1 MAAQFFRNRT
11 VLLVSMHQ
19 KEQAIAPPFEEA
31 FGMQVFVSEGI
42 DTDRLGT
49 FSGEIPR
56 AGTQLEA
63 AQEKVRL
70 GREKYPQA
78 EIILASEGAFHPHP
92 DSPFITINQ
101 ELLLLHDFRLGLE
114 ISGSHGTLNNNAA
127 SLTSNSAH
135 EILSFATRAGFPET
149 GIILKTTDSS
159 IIHKNLLTP
168 QELGAVAETLLGLA
182 PGACIIA
189 ETDLRAHRNPCC
201 RNARSAGYPAFRYPG
216 GCRGCPVKLAECPPT
231 YRRMTYGCAG
241 NAAGWKNGN
250 HPKAKSTATR
260 CTVTSAIPDTDRIQI
275 TYRYING
282 ICAQPHRGIFP

>member
-19 KEQAIAPPFEEA
+19 KEVAIAPLLQEA

-42 DTDRLGT
+42 DTDCLGT

-63 AQEKVRL
+63 AQEKVRQ

-127 SLTSNSAH
+127 SLTSNSVH
-135 EILSFATRAGFPET
+135 EILSFAIRAGFPET
-149 GIILKTTDSS
+149 GILLKSTDST
-159 IIHKNLLTP
+159 IIHKNLLNP

-182 PGACIIA
+182 PGASIIA
-189 ETDLRAHRNPCC
+189 ETDLRAHRNPL
-201 RNARSAGYPAFRYPG
+201 RMENIRMATKTLIGNMLS
-216 GCRGCPVKLAECPPT
+216 ECPQCGIPGFSKSERVPGLPCEACGMPT
-231 YRRMTYGCAG
+231 RL
-241 NAAGWKNGN
+241 
-250 HPKAKSTATR
+250 PKADIWLCRKCGVEEERKPSEGKEY
-260 CTVTSAIPDTDRIQI
+260 CDPMYCDFC
-275 TYRYING
+275 N
-282 ICAQPHRGIFP
+282 P